1 MSYWIDSHAHIYDER
16 FNDDIEQLIHRCQE
30 LQVQKIILPNIDLDS
45 LERVKTLSNR
55 FPKHCFPTVGLH
67 PCDVKADFRAIL
79 EEMKPWAFQPD
90 MFVHKK
96 IYAIGE
102 TGLDYYW
109 DTTFKEEQ
117 KEALRIQIQWAK
129 ELDLPIILH
138 TRSSIQDTIDIIKE
152 EQDGQL
158 KGVFHCFSGTLEE
171 AQQIMEIEDFY
182 LGVNRPL
189 TYKKSKIVEVFENI
203 PLEKIL
209 LETDAPYLPPVPYR
223 GKRNESSYIPIIAQK
238 LAEIKQC
245 DCSLIQK
252 QTTANVEALFNLEY

>member
-16 FNDDIEQLIHRCQE
+16 FDNDIEELIQRCKE
-30 LQVQKIILPNIDLDS
+30 SQVQKIILPNIDLDS
-45 LERVKTLSNR
+45 LERLKELSNR
-55 FPKHCFPTVGLH
+55 FPNHCFPTVGLH
-67 PCDVKADFRAIL
+67 PCDVKSDFQQVL
-79 EEMKPWAFQPD
+79 EKMKAWAYKPD

-129 ELDLPIILH
+129 ELELPIILH

-152 EQDGQL
+152 EQDEKL
-158 KGVFHCFSGTLEE
+158 RGVFHCFSGTIEE
-171 AQQIMEIEDFY
+171 AEQILQIDNFY
-182 LGVNRPL
+182 LGVNGPL
-189 TYKKSKIVEVFENI
+189 TYKKSKIVEVFQSI
-203 PLEKIL
+203 PLNRVL

-223 GKRNESSYIPIIAQK
+223 GKRNESSYIPLIAQK
-238 LAEIKQC
+238 LADIKEC
-245 DCSLIQK
+245 DLSLIQE
-252 QTTANVEALFNLEY
+252 QTTANVEALFNLK